1 MSHQY
6 PTSTTHFLSRLIHL
20 NLFRASRNQCRAS
33 FAFLSCWVLSN
44 LPSRSQIP
52 STFLFLAFYPF
63 SHVPILSWDFWVSQ
77 SLPRPPQSLS
87 SLLFSHVFNT
97 KTLRLKL
104 IQHNQRLSS
113 AHQSLILN
121 FTSLCPS
128 FSCFLVLTPLL
139 KSWPP
144 KLSPFSWLN
153 PPSCPDPLVNTC
165 RSHSDPSHISNNL
178 LDQHHLSCANTEYPW
193 FTLGLLAH
201 LKPLDY
207 LSLKSLLHL
216 HL

>member
-1 MSHQY
+1 M
-6 PTSTTHFLSRLIHL
+6 THFLSRLTHL
-20 NLFRASRNQCRAS
+20 NLFCTPHNHCRMP
-33 FAFLSCWVLSN
+33 FVFLLCWVHSN
-44 LPSRSQIP
+44 LPSHSLIP
-52 STFLFLAFYPF
+52 TTFHFLAFYPF

-87 SLLFSHVFNT
+87 SLLFSRVFNT
-97 KTLRLKL
+97 KTLQLKL

-113 AHQSLILN
+113 AHQSLVLN
-121 FTSLCPS
+121 FTSLCLS

-153 PPSCPDPLVNTC
+153 PPLCPDPLVNTC
-165 RSHSDPSHISNNL
+165 CSHSDPSHISNNL
-178 LDQHHLSCANTEYPW
+178 LDQHHLSCANAEYPW
-193 FTLGLLAH
+193 FTLRLLAH

-207 LSLKSLLHL
+207 LSLKSLLCL